1 MKKASKDN
9 QLLVDDFMSDKYVEY
24 SKYVLEG
31 RAIPSILDGLKT
43 SQRKALEVSYQIWKN
58 DKGDMKQMK
67 VFQLSGKVC
76 SECQYHHGGVSMEQ
90 AIITMSQDFKSN
102 IPYMWSDS
110 QIGSRYVVEAGAAR
124 YVSTKLNPKIKNI
137 LKDFELLTYKYD
149 EGFKIEPKYFLPI
162 IPMILVNGSSGIAV
176 GHASEIL
183 NRNPKQIISECIN
196 HLNGKNI
203 KKLKPSYTFVKGDF
217 IQDEINHKKW
227 YSSGIFEKVNT
238 NTLRITDVPLGYTYE
253 TYDIVLEKLVADGYI
268 MSYEDNSKENF
279 DYVIKVSRAWMTSV
293 TDEQI
298 IKMFKLE
305 KPYTENFTV
314 LDEFG
319 KLKIFD
325 NAEDILKH
333 FVTFRLTFYQKR
345 KDYQID
351 QINNQINILDNKIR
365 FIKSIIDGNLTVNNR
380 KKDVI
385 ETDLTKMKF
394 DKVEN
399 NFDYLLRMPIYSLT
413 KETYDKLKEDVVV
426 KKQELADVKKSK
438 PIDTYIKELEDLKKI
453 I

>member
-1 MKKASKDN
+1 MKIKNIKKIT
-9 QLLVDDFMSDKYVEY
+9 LVTPQPYYDISVIKHNNFV
-24 SKYVLEG
+24 
-31 RAIPSILDGLKT
+31 INNSI
-43 SQRKALEVSYQIWKN
+43 VVHN
-58 DKGDMKQMK
+58 C
-67 VFQLSGKVC
+67 F
-76 SECQYHHGGVSMEQ
+76 YHHGGKSLED

-110 QIGSRYVVEAGAAR
+110 QIGSRFVPESGAAR
-124 YVSTKLNPKIKNI
+124 YVSTKMNPSVKNI
-137 LKDFELLTYKYD
+137 LKDFELLEYKYD

-162 IPMILVNGSSGIAV
+162 IPMILVNGSSGVAV
-176 GHASEIL
+176 AHASEIL
-183 NRNPKQIISECIN
+183 NRNPKQIITECVN
-196 HLNGKNI
+196 YLNGKNV
-203 KKLKPSYTFVKGDF
+203 KKLKPNYTFVKGDF

-227 YSSGIFEKVNT
+227 YSRGIFEKVNT

-253 TYDIVLEKLVADGYI
+253 TYDIILEKLVVDGSI

-279 DYVIKVSRAWMTSV
+279 DYVIKVSRAWMSSA
-293 TDEQI
+293 TDDQI

-351 QINNQINILDNKIR
+351 QINNQINILENKIR
-365 FIKSIIDGNLTVNNR
+365 FIKAIIDELLIVNNR
-380 KKDVI
+380 KKDMI
-385 ETDLTKMKF
+385 EKDLVVLKF

-413 KETYDKLKEDVVV
+413 KETYDRLREDMNV
-426 KKQELADVKKSK
+426 KKQELVDVKKSK

>member
-1 MKKASKDN
+1 
-9 QLLVDDFMSDKYVEY
+9 LV
-24 SKYVLEG
+24 
-31 RAIPSILDGLKT
+31 DGLKT

-58 DKGDMKQMK
+58 DRGDMKQMK

-76 SECQYHHGGVSMEQ
+76 SEVQYHHGGASMEQ

-102 IPYMWSDS
+102 ITYLWSDS
-110 QIGSRYVVEAGAAR
+110 QIGSRFVPESGAPR
-124 YVSTKLNPKIKNI
+124 YVSAKLNPNIKNI

-203 KKLKPSYTFVKGDF
+203 KKMKPSYTFVKGDF
-217 IQDEINHKKW
+217 VQDEVNHKKW
-227 YSSGIFEKVNT
+227 YSRGIFEKVNT

-253 TYDIVLEKLVADGYI
+253 TYDIVLEKLVSDGSI
-268 MSYEDNSKENF
+268 ISYEDNSKENF
-279 DYVIKVSRAWMTSV
+279 DYVIKVSRAWLANK

-298 IKMFKLE
+298 IKIFKLE

-319 KLKIFD
+319 KLKIFEK
-325 NAEDILKH
+325 AEDILKH
-333 FVTFRLTFYQKR
+333 FVNFRLTFYQKR
-345 KDYQID
+345 KDYQIG
-351 QINNQINILDNKIR
+351 QIDNQINILNNKIR
-365 FIKSIIDGNLTVNNR
+365 FIKSIIDELLVVNNR
-380 KKDVI
+380 KKEVI
-385 ETDLTKMKF
+385 EKDLIVLKF
-394 DKVEN
+394 DKVES

-413 KETYDKLKEDVVV
+413 KETYDKLKEDVVSFSNRFT
-426 KKQELADVKKSK
+426 L
-438 PIDTYIKELEDLKKI
+438 PGFLN
-453 I
+453 